1 MGIVG
6 SKPSEQN
13 ELIKLN
19 IFVDNLLK
27 AEYDEDMVIYKQQL
41 LDFVED
47 IRSSNKFDKMDS
59 EKLKKIERLNE
70 KLSAT
75 IGTYR
80 DMNKLSRNSYDK
92 YKNSIEANNNEL
104 NNEYELL
111 KIQRIEM
118 RELLQEYEGLLNDTK
133 EQTTF
138 NNSINTR
145 YLLLSLIVIILCG
158 WIFVLNTESYSGISG
173 SSYMKWSILI
183 ILLFF
188 TSINL
193 YNPPIFMIWGLLVT
207 YVLLWYVNIL
217 G

>member
-13 ELIKLN
+13 DLIKLN
-19 IFVDNLLK
+19 ILVDNLLK

-47 IRSSNKFDKMDS
+47 IRSSNKFDKMDAD
-59 EKLKKIERLNE
+59 KLKKIESLNE
-70 KLSAT
+70 KLSNV
-75 IGTYR
+75 IGAYR
-80 DMNKLSRNSYDK
+80 DMNKLSSNSYDQ
-92 YKNSIEANNNEL
+92 YTNSIQMKNDQL

-111 KIQRIEM
+111 KIQRIEIQ
-118 RELLQEYEGLLNDTK
+118 ELLPEYDGLVNEAK

-138 NNSINTR
+138 NNSINTN

-158 WIFVLNTESYSGISG
+158 WIFVLTTGSISG
-173 SSYMKWSILI
+173 RSYMKWCIII

-188 TSINL
+188 SSINL
-193 YNPPIFMIWGLLVT
+193 SKPPIFMIWGLLVT
-207 YVLLWYVNIL
+207 YILLWYVNIL
-217 G
+217 R

>member
-13 ELIKLN
+13 DLIKLN
-19 IFVDNLLK
+19 ILVDNLLK

-47 IRSSNKFDKMDS
+47 IRSSNKFDKMDAD
-59 EKLKKIERLNE
+59 KLKKIESLNE
-70 KLSAT
+70 KLSNV
-75 IGTYR
+75 IGAYR
-80 DMNKLSRNSYDK
+80 DMNKLSSNSYDE
-92 YKNSIEANNNEL
+92 YTNSIQMKNDQL

-111 KIQRIEM
+111 KIQRIEIQ
-118 RELLQEYEGLLNDTK
+118 ELLQEYDGLVNEAK

-138 NNSINTR
+138 NNSINTN

-158 WIFVLNTESYSGISG
+158 WIFVLTTGSISG
-173 SSYMKWSILI
+173 RSYMKWCIVI

-188 TSINL
+188 SSINL
-193 YNPPIFMIWGLLVT
+193 SNPPIFMIWGLLVT
-207 YVLLWYVNIL
+207 YILLWYVNIL
-217 G
+217 R

>member
-13 ELIKLN
+13 DLIKLN
-19 IFVDNLLK
+19 ILVDNLLK

-47 IRSSNKFDKMDS
+47 IRSSNKFDKMDAD
-59 EKLKKIERLNE
+59 KLKKIERLNE
-70 KLSAT
+70 KLST
-75 IGTYR
+75 IIGTYR
-80 DMNKLSRNSYDK
+80 DMNKLSRNIYDT
-92 YKNSIEANNNEL
+92 YKNSIQTNNNQL

-111 KIQRIEM
+111 KIQRIEIQ
-118 RELLQEYEGLLNDTK
+118 ELLQEYDGLVNQAK

-138 NNSINTR
+138 NNSINTN

-158 WIFVLNTESYSGISG
+158 WIFVLTTGSISG
-173 SSYMKWSILI
+173 RSYMKWCIVI

-188 TSINL
+188 SSINL
-193 YNPPIFMIWGLLVT
+193 SKPPIFMIWGLLVT
-207 YVLLWYVNIL
+207 YILLWYVNIL
-217 G
+217 R

>member
-13 ELIKLN
+13 DLIKLN
-19 IFVDNLLK
+19 ILVDNLLK

-47 IRSSNKFDKMDS
+47 IRSSNKFDKMDAD
-59 EKLKKIERLNE
+59 KLKKIERLNE
-70 KLSAT
+70 KLST
-75 IGTYR
+75 IIGTYR
-80 DMNKLSRNSYDK
+80 DMNKLSRNSYDT
-92 YKNSIEANNNEL
+92 YKNSIQTNNNQL

-111 KIQRIEM
+111 KIQRIEIQ
-118 RELLQEYEGLLNDTK
+118 ELLQEYDGLVNEAK

-138 NNSINTR
+138 NNSINTN

-158 WIFVLNTESYSGISG
+158 WIFVLTTGSISG
-173 SSYMKWSILI
+173 RSYMKWCIVI

-188 TSINL
+188 SSINL
-193 YNPPIFMIWGLLVT
+193 SKPPIFMIWGLLVT
-207 YVLLWYVNIL
+207 YILLWYVNIL
-217 G
+217 R

>member
-1 MGIVG
+1 MGIVE

-13 ELIKLN
+13 DLIKLN

-47 IRSSNKFDKMDS
+47 IRSSNKFDKMDA
-59 EKLKKIERLNE
+59 EKLKKIENLNL
-70 KLSAT
+70 KLLEV

-80 DMNKLSRNSYDK
+80 DLNKLSRNSYDK
-92 YKNSIEANNNEL
+92 YTNSIQDNNDNL

-118 RELLQEYEGLLNDTK
+118 RELLQEYNGLVNDTK
-133 EQTTF
+133 GQTTF
-138 NNSINTR
+138 NNSINTN

-158 WIFVLNTESYSGISG
+158 WIFVLTTESYSSISG
-173 SSYMKWSILI
+173 SSYMKWCIVI

-188 TSINL
+188 SSINL
-193 YNPPIFMIWGLLVT
+193 SNPPIFMIWGLLVT
-207 YVLLWYVNIL
+207 YILLWYVNIL

>member
-13 ELIKLN
+13 DLIKLN
-19 IFVDNLLK
+19 ILVDNLLK

-47 IRSSNKFDKMDS
+47 IRSSNKFDKMDAD
-59 EKLKKIERLNE
+59 KLKKIERLNE
-70 KLSAT
+70 KLST
-75 IGTYR
+75 IIGTYR
-80 DMNKLSRNSYDK
+80 DMNKLSRNSYDT
-92 YKNSIEANNNEL
+92 YKNSIQTNNNQL

-118 RELLQEYEGLLNDTK
+118 RELLQEYEGLVNDTK

-138 NNSINTR
+138 NNSINTN

-158 WIFVLNTESYSGISG
+158 WIFVLTTGSISG
-173 SSYMKWSILI
+173 RSYMKWCIVI

-188 TSINL
+188 SSINL
-193 YNPPIFMIWGLLVT
+193 SKPPIFMIWGLLVT
-207 YVLLWYVNIL
+207 YILLWYVNIL
-217 G
+217 H